1 MFSYAKKKSL
11 KQLFKPQSTDVPTVI
26 KLFKKTLKT
35 KNYFEI
41 NEILCKYITDTL
53 Y

>member
-26 KLFKKTLKT
+26 KLFKKNF
-35 KNYFEI
+35 KNKKLF
-41 NEILCKYITDTL
+41 
-53 Y
+53 